1 MSSVKK
7 GGLVAGAE
15 NGDISETGIEKV
27 GVDAGVGIYQDAFC
41 REALRAVTSDCTS
54 VVKIRMTL
62 HSYLNRCTLPCRSK
76 RGMDA
81 FRPH

>member
-1 MSSVKK
+1 MGVGKAPS
-7 GGLVAGAE
+7 LLT
-15 NGDISETGIEKV
+15 SETGIEKV

-62 HSYLNRCTLPCRSK
+62 QSYLE
-76 RGMDA
+76 
-81 FRPH
+81 